1 MSARSLEL
9 AGKGHAGDGRSGLGG
24 NLVELGGCDRQGKAP
39 RPSITE
45 GVSDRA
51 RRLVGPCHQG
61 RQGQNLARGRDPQ
74 IRRAGRLGVR
84 DSSACAGDIELTG
97 ETFASSGRGRVR
109 GELSELGGYDSQ
121 GKAPGPC
128 GTGAVC
134 HGARSVVGPCRQ
146 RGRGRDLARGRDCQM
161 ERAGRLG
168 VGDSPGRTGDLELT
182 GEGFAGRGRRRGRS
196 YLEELARGDCQR
208 KAPGPGIT
216 GGVFHRA
223 RGVVG
228 PCRQRGRG
236 RDLARGRDCQMGRA
250 GQLGVGDSPGRTG
263 ELELTGEG
271 FAGRGRRRG
280 RSYLGELVRS
290 DCQGEAPCPNVT
302 EAVSG
307 TSSGLV
313 GPCHQPGRGRN
324 HAGGRDF
331 QLRRAGRLG
340 VSDSAMSA

>member
-146 RGRGRDLARGRDCQM
+146 RGRGRDLARGRD
-161 ERAGRLG
+161 R
-168 VGDSPGRTGDLELT
+168 
-182 GEGFAGRGRRRGRS
+182 
-196 YLEELARGDCQR
+196 
-208 KAPGPGIT
+208 
-216 GGVFHRA
+216 
-223 RGVVG
+223 
-228 PCRQRGRG
+228 
-236 RDLARGRDCQMGRA
+236 QMGRA

-263 ELELTGEG
+263 ELELTDEG